1 MNVNKLVEK
10 NVVTLV
16 KEEDGKF
23 IFSISKFGRE
33 FQFPVYKKEFELA
46 KLDGINDAEKFRCY
60 ILRHLNDLY

>member
-46 KLDGINDAEKFRCY
+46 KLEGINDAEKFRKFIQRQLDY
-60 ILRHLNDLY
+60 LY